1 MERFVY
7 GFVVSTDALW
17 DLVGSGLDASELL
30 RGVDNEFIDMFEDEF
45 ESEPGLTRY
54 AEDVLGGRLDPDRAY
69 PYTRL
74 VEPILTMVAEPL
86 GMIHMAYTCYLP
98 NDSFGRW
105 NPVLAAI
112 GLPRLAAA
120 WAEPNCPFPWPR
132 GSKARSDWPCV
143 TELAAGELA
152 TVAAELDAGW
162 RDALAA
168 LPDSTLADDADP
180 REAAGARTELAEDL
194 AELTTWVDQ
203 ARAPWSSRRRCVAAD
218 GNSLVLVM
226 DGGQ

>member
-1 MERFVY
+1 VERFVY

-54 AEDVLGGRLDPDRAY
+54 AEDVLSGRLDPDRAY

-152 TVAAELDAGW
+152 RSRPSWTPG
-162 RDALAA
+162 
-168 LPDSTLADDADP
+168 
-180 REAAGARTELAEDL
+180 GATR
-194 AELTTWVDQ
+194 W
-203 ARAPWSSRRRCVAAD
+203 RRCPTRHWPTTPIR
-218 GNSLVLVM
+218 GRPPGPGPSSPRTSPN
-226 DGGQ
+226 

>member
-17 DLVGSGLDASELL
+17 GLVGSGLDAGELL

-54 AEDVLGGRLDPDRAY
+54 TEDVLGGRLDPERAY

-86 GMIHMAYTCYLP
+86 GIIHMAYTCYVP

-105 NPVLAAI
+105 NPVLAGI

-152 TVAAELDAGW
+152 AVAAELDAGW

-168 LPDSTLADDADP
+168 DRRRDTGRRCRS
-180 REAAGARTELAEDL
+180 AAGRRGPDRARRGPRRTDHVGRPGPGTVVLASPL
-194 AELTTWVDQ
+194 RGRGRQLTI
-203 ARAPWSSRRRCVAAD
+203 
-218 GNSLVLVM
+218 LVM